1 MNEKKD
7 HRYLSRN
14 LTMVGAAI
22 ISSVLTT
29 IQYCDIGWYNTIIIG
44 AVGAVFL
51 AVSEAI
57 DKDEGRL

>member
-1 MNEKKD
+1 MNGKKD

-14 LTMVGAAI
+14 LTM
-22 ISSVLTT
+22 
-29 IQYCDIGWYNTIIIG
+29 
-44 AVGAVFL
+44 VGAVFL

>member
-1 MNEKKD
+1 MNGKKD

-29 IQYCDIGWYNTIIIG
+29 IQYRDIGWFNTIIIG

>member
-1 MNEKKD
+1 MNGKKD

-44 AVGAVFL
+44 AVFL